1 MVEGIR
7 RKEIQMS
14 KIHMV
19 VFSLSELMYWTFCEI
34 LLICCTCSGLAK
46 KELSI
51 FFKKCMIN
59 SSPLLLST
67 KFASK
72 SELIIL
78 IDRGR
83 DFSLKWNVLSLLF
96 SCPLFKVT
104 PYNAKSAVASKSYL
118 LKMPERWWKML
129 SCYLLGRFQ
138 KEDIWVSML
147 EICIEL

>member
-1 MVEGIR
+1 
-7 RKEIQMS
+7 
-14 KIHMV
+14 
-19 VFSLSELMYWTFCEI
+19 
-34 LLICCTCSGLAK
+34 
-46 KELSI
+46 
-51 FFKKCMIN
+51 MIN

-118 LKMPERWWKML
+118 LKIILPQL
-129 SCYLLGRFQ
+129 Y
-138 KEDIWVSML
+138 
-147 EICIEL
+147 